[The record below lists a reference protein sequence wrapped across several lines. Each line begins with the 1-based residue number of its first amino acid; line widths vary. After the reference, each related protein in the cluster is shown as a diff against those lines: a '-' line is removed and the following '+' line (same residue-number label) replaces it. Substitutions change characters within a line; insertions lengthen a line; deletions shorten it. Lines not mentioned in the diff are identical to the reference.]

1 MEITRRQFVK
11 ITALTTSGIVI
22 GTPKTLLSSWNQK
35 EKSVKNEDP
44 KIRVVG
50 IGGAGCCAVKHMIR
64 TGLKQAEFIVADT
77 DPGDLEFNSCRLKI
91 LIDVNPFK
99 RGVCKGDPET
109 VYLATLNSK
118 EAIRRYL
125 RGSDLVLIVAGLGG
139 HTGTIG
145 APVVAQISK
154 ALGAWT
160 VAVVTTPF
168 PFERKW
174 RSIVAEKGL
183 RQLDQAADVTVL
195 IPGENIV
202 GVLSPSSTLKHA
214 FRKPGWILSCVVQ
227 AFSNTRF
234 HCVAFEDVKKVFSGV
249 GRGYVGIGKDR
260 GNGLIGAVHEAINS
274 PLLRG
279 VALKEARGIICN
291 MSLSGKETIG
301 EIREACKMFEK
312 EVHEDAD
319 VLVNYEDIGKGKG
332 KVTLIAMGFA

>member
-22 GTPKTLLSSWNQK
+22 GTPKTLLSSWNQE

-160 VAVVTTPF
+160 VAVVTL
-168 PFERKW
+168 RAK
-174 RSIVAEKGL
+174 VAFYCGGKG
-183 RQLDQAADVTVL
+183 
-195 IPGENIV
+195 
-202 GVLSPSSTLKHA
+202 SSSTRPSGRCHGPDSRRKYCRRA
-214 FRKPGWILSCVVQ
+214 F
-227 AFSNTRF
+227 A
-234 HCVAFEDVKKVFSGV
+234 
-249 GRGYVGIGKDR
+249 
-260 GNGLIGAVHEAINS
+260 LIH
-274 PLLRG
+274 P
-279 VALKEARGIICN
+279 
-291 MSLSGKETIG
+291 
-301 EIREACKMFEK
+301 
-312 EVHEDAD
+312 
-319 VLVNYEDIGKGKG
+319 
-332 KVTLIAMGFA
+332 